1 MINKEWKIDSKA
13 SYKRLRLK
21 NVLSYRYLLKQLIYR
36 DFIASYQQTILGP
49 AWFIIHPIITTAV
62 FTFVF
67 GNIIKIH
74 TDGIPKPLF
83 YFTGLAIWTYFS
95 ECTIRIS
102 SVFKDNIETFGKV
115 YFPRILVPLAIT
127 ISMSLRLLIQL
138 LLISVLLIFINFISK
153 DPTHRWSIFLL
164 LPAFVIATFQGM
176 GIGLIMA
183 SMTIKYRDLNFMIT
197 FGLQLMMYATTLVFP
212 LSAVPKNL
220 QTFVQINPMTMAI
233 ETFRFAL
240 LKNGNFN
247 AISLLF
253 SIALSALL
261 FVVGLVAFNRAE
273 RTFIDKI

>member
-1 MINKEWKIDSKA
+1 MINKEWKIDSKI
-13 SYKRLRLK
+13 SYKKLRFIE
-21 NVLSYRYLLKQLIYR
+21 VFSYRYLLQQLVYR
-36 DFIASYQQTILGP
+36 DFIASYQQTLLGP
-49 AWFIIHPIITTAV
+49 AWFIIHPIITTAI

-67 GNIIKIH
+67 GNIINIH

-95 ECTIRIS
+95 ECTVRIS

-115 YFPRILVPLAIT
+115 YFPRIIVPLAIT
-127 ISMSLRLLIQL
+127 ISMSLRLVIQL
-138 LLISVLLIFINFISK
+138 LLISVLLIVVNFTS
-153 DPTHRWSIFLL
+153 DNYTPQWTLLLL

-183 SMTIKYRDLNFMIT
+183 SLTIKYRDLNFMIA

-220 QTFVQINPMTMAI
+220 RTFVQINPMTMAI

-247 AISLLF
+247 CTALLYSL
-253 SIALSALL
+253 ILSALL
-261 FVVGLVAFNRAE
+261 FVVGVIAFIRTE
-273 RTFIDKI
+273 KTFIDKI